1 MKQTFTLKEKT
12 LQLIQLLF
20 PVFVTQVGL
29 YAMNFA
35 DVTMSGH
42 ASAQDLAGVA
52 IGSNIWVPVFTGLSG
67 ILLALTPVVSH
78 HLGAKR
84 PEQIPYSVMQAIYLA
99 VTIALLV
106 LFIGSLVLQNLLNT
120 MNLEERVRTIAHDYL
135 VALSFGIIPLFIYHV
150 LRCFIDALGQ
160 TKITMFITLT
170 ALPVNIV
177 FNYLL
182 IYGKLGFPKLGGV
195 GAGYATTITY
205 WFCLSLVLLV
215 VWKLRPFSD
224 YGIFRRFYPL
234 SLSAWKELLKIGMP
248 IGFAIFFETS
258 IFAAVTLLM
267 SQFNTATIAAHQ
279 SAINF
284 ASLLYMIPLSVSMA
298 LTIAVG
304 FEAGAK
310 RYQDAKQYSFL
321 GIGVAIG
328 TAIATSLFLY
338 IFRGEVAALYTNDH
352 DVWLLTKHFLLYAI
366 FFQFSDAV
374 AAPIQGALRG
384 YKDVNAAFV
393 AALLSYWVIGLPV
406 GYVLA
411 NFTSAEA
418 FGYWIGLITGLAAG
432 AFFLSFRLLHVQKKY
447 KYSEKKAEKAC

>member
-1 MKQTFTLKEKT
+1 MRQTFSPKEKMW
-12 LQLIQLLF
+12 QLLHLLL
-20 PVFVTQVGL
+20 PVLVTQVGL

-35 DVTMSGH
+35 DVAMSGH

-52 IGSNIWVPVFTGLSG
+52 IGSNIWVPIFTGLGG

-84 PEQIPYSVMQAIYLA
+84 PEQIPYSVMQAVYLA
-99 VTIALLV
+99 VMIAFAI
-106 LFIGSLVLQNLLNT
+106 LFIGSFTLPSILAMMQ
-120 MNLEERVRTIAHDYL
+120 LEESVKDIAYHYL
-135 VALSFGIIPLFIYHV
+135 IALSLGIIPLFIYHA
-150 LRCFIDALGQ
+150 LRCFMDALGQ
-160 TKITMFITLT
+160 TKITMFITLSS
-170 ALPVNIV
+170 LPVNVV

-182 IYGKLGFPKLGGV
+182 IFGKFGFPALGGV

-205 WFCLSLVLLV
+205 WFCLV
-215 VWKLRPFSD
+215 VALFVTTRCRPFSH
-224 YGIFRRFYPL
+224 YGLFRSFP
-234 SLSAWKELLKIGMP
+234 SLSVAAWKELLKIGLP

-267 SQFNTATIAAHQ
+267 SQFNTVTIAAHQ

-310 RYQDAKQYSFL
+310 RYVDAKQYSIL
-321 GIGVAIG
+321 GISIAVS
-328 TAIATSLFLY
+328 TAVITSLVLY
-338 IFRGEVAALYTNDH
+338 VFRGEIAALYTNDEP
-352 DVWLLTKHFLLYAI
+352 VWELTKQFLLYAI

-384 YKDVNAAFV
+384 YKDVNAAFL
-393 AALLSYWVIGLPV
+393 AALLAYWVIGLPV

-411 NFTSAEA
+411 NYTAAKA

-432 AFFLSFRLLHVQKKY
+432 AVFLSFRLLRVQKK
-447 KYSEKKAEKAC
+447 EHNEQKAEEAC

>member
-1 MKQTFTLKEKT
+1 VRQTFSPKEKT
-12 LQLIQLLF
+12 WQLLHLLL
-20 PVFVTQVGL
+20 PVLVTQVGL

-35 DVTMSGH
+35 DVAMSGH

-52 IGSNIWVPVFTGLSG
+52 IGSNIWVPIFTGLGG

-84 PEQIPYSVMQAIYLA
+84 PEKIPYSVMQAIYLA
-99 VTIALLV
+99 VMIAFAI
-106 LFIGSLVLQNLLNT
+106 LFIGSFTLPNILT
-120 MNLEERVRTIAHDYL
+120 AMHLEENVRDIAYHYL
-135 VALSFGIIPLFIYHV
+135 IALSLGIIPLFIYHV
-150 LRCFIDALGQ
+150 LRCFMDALGQ
-160 TKITMFITLT
+160 TKITMFITLS
-170 ALPVNIV
+170 ALPVNV
-177 FNYLL
+177 MFNYLL
-182 IYGKLGFPKLGGV
+182 IFGKFGFPALGGV

-205 WFCLSLVLLV
+205 WFCLV
-215 VWKLRPFSD
+215 VALFVTTKCRPFSH
-224 YGIFRRFYPL
+224 YGLFRSFPPL
-234 SLSAWKELLKIGMP
+234 SIAAWKELLKIGLP

-267 SQFNTATIAAHQ
+267 SQFSTMTIAAHQ

-310 RYQDAKQYSFL
+310 RYVDAKQYSII
-321 GIGVAIG
+321 GISIAVS
-328 TAIATSLFLY
+328 TAVITSLVLY
-338 IFRGEVAALYTNDH
+338 VFRGEIAALYTKDEP
-352 DVWLLTKHFLLYAI
+352 VWELTKQFLLYAI
-366 FFQFSDAV
+366 FFQFSDAI

-384 YKDVNAAFV
+384 YKDVNAAFL
-393 AALLSYWVIGLPV
+393 AALLAYWVIGLPV

-411 NFTSAEA
+411 NYTAAKA

-432 AFFLSFRLLHVQKKY
+432 AVFLSFRLLRVQKK
-447 KYSEKKAEKAC
+447 EHNEQKAEEAC